1 MSARRNER
9 DGAAERE
16 VRRGPASFGKSMISV
31 AVRPRRYYLVP
42 VAVGAK
48 YFTVTAIPRLIDR
61 RDLRKGA
68 HRPMVVT
75 VAALAIAGRVVL
87 RAASNGSRR
96 AQR

>member
-1 MSARRNER
+1 MSVRRNER
-9 DGAAERE
+9 DGATEVE
-16 VRRGPASFGKSMISV
+16 VRRGPVSFGKSMISV

-42 VAVGAK
+42 VVVGAK

-61 RDLRKGA
+61 RDLRKGP

-87 RAASNGSRR
+87 RATANGTRR
-96 AQR
+96 ARR